1 MEIIKKIQFLYDF
14 CLLCGDSHI
23 PGFPGFKWA
32 ISPITS
38 KYSSKIEFFFSKL
51 NDYPSN
57 QKKGW
62 LPIIYSEKRVQ
73 FVRDKGIIQLSEK
86 RVYFVGDT
94 GITQLSEEW
103 VVGDVYLSEKW
114 DEHQPEITLSEIWV
128 MHQMRTRLSEVRIV
142 GEKGC
147 RRSGPSPTRWFAY
160 REWSHT
166 LVSVTFY
173 CLLNV

>member
-1 MEIIKKIQFLYDF
+1 M
-14 CLLCGDSHI
+14 
-23 PGFPGFKWA
+23 
-32 ISPITS
+32 
-38 KYSSKIEFFFSKL
+38 
-51 NDYPSN
+51 
-57 QKKGW
+57 
-62 LPIIYSEKRVQ
+62 
-73 FVRDKGIIQLSEK
+73 GIILLSEK

-147 RRSGPSPTRWFAY
+147 RRSEVDPVYEPKMTRK
-160 REWSHT
+160 RH
-166 LVSVTFY
+166 
-173 CLLNV
+173 